1 MAVSGETSVQIHD
14 EQWDRFWNHREAKR
28 YFSEATEETKAFA
41 DSFLSSGSNNEL
53 WIQNFRDCMS
63 EALGFATKGDYA
75 VIKLGPIVLLVTF
88 PMVLKV
94 C

>member
-41 DSFLSSGSNNEL
+41 DSFL
-53 WIQNFRDCMS
+53 
-63 EALGFATKGDYA
+63 EAKIRKY
-75 VIKLGPIVLLVTF
+75 
-88 PMVLKV
+88 
-94 C
+94 

>member
-1 MAVSGETSVQIHD
+1 MAVRGETSVKIHD

-41 DSFLSSGSNNEL
+41 DSFLSSGSNHEL

-63 EALGFATKGDYA
+63 ERNMGELLRYDYWRS
-75 VIKLGPIVLLVTF
+75 
-88 PMVLKV
+88 KV
-94 C
+94 